1 MYPILISIGPFHL
14 ASSSVFLILAW
25 CFFSF
30 TFWRLMR
37 EYAVEEEK
45 TFDLMFYGSLL
56 AILGARA
63 FYVLFSP
70 QEFTGDW
77 LRILT
82 MWVTPGLSF
91 YGGLFVGLSA
101 MLLLAKRKRVRMGAI
116 LDAVAPALGSA
127 IIVGK
132 IGSFLGA
139 AEVGI
144 RSNLPIA
151 TMYAG
156 YADLRHPVQLYEIGV
171 LLVMLIGA
179 MVLERKARRRRWAF
193 GLVGSIFFLVYAA
206 SMFALEFL
214 KDGGLYWRELRLN
227 QWILLA
233 LFCESAGALYV
244 RGGGRAYLRLVGR
257 AIGGWY
263 GRISKRHTS

>member
-1 MYPILISIGPFHL
+1 MFPILISIGPFHL

-25 CFFSF
+25 CVFSF

-45 TFDLMFYGSLL
+45 TFDLMFYGTIL

-63 FYVLFSP
+63 FYVVFSP
-70 QEFTGDW
+70 QEFVGDW

-82 MWVTPGLSF
+82 VWVTPGLSF
-91 YGGLFVGLSA
+91 YGGLFVGVAA
-101 MLLLAKRKRVRMGAI
+101 MLLLAKRKKVRMGTI
-116 LDAVAPALGSA
+116 LDAAAQPLAGA

-139 AEVGI
+139 TEVGI
-144 RSNLPIA
+144 KSQLPGA

-156 YADLRHPVQLYEIGV
+156 YADLRHPVQLYEIAV
-171 LLVMLIGA
+171 LLVMLVGA
-179 MVLERKARRRRWAF
+179 IVLERKARRQKWAF

-206 SMFALEFL
+206 FMFALEFF
-214 KDGGLYWRELRLN
+214 KEGELYWRGLRIN
-227 QWILLA
+227 QWVLLA

-244 RGGGRAYLRLVGR
+244 RGGGRVYVRLLGR

>member
-1 MYPILISIGPFHL
+1 MYPILLSIGPLHL

-25 CFFSF
+25 CVFSF
-30 TFWRLMR
+30 SFWRLMR

-45 TFDLMFYGSLL
+45 TFDLMFYGTIV

-63 FYVLFSP
+63 FYVLFHP
-70 QEFTGDW
+70 QEFVGDW

-82 MWVTPGLSF
+82 LWVAPGLSF
-91 YGGLFVGLSA
+91 YGGLFTGVIAL
-101 MLLLAKRKRVRMGAI
+101 LLLAKRRKVRMGTI
-116 LDAVAPALGSA
+116 LDAIAAPLSGA

-139 AEVGI
+139 AEVGVK
-144 RSNLPIA
+144 SQLPWGA
-151 TMYAG
+151 MYAG
-156 YADLRHPVQLYEIGV
+156 YPDSRHPVQLYEIAV
-171 LLVMLIGA
+171 LFTLLIG
-179 MVLERKARRRRWAF
+179 VIILERKARQRGWAF
-193 GLVGSIFFLVYAA
+193 GLVGSMFFLVYAA
-206 SMFALEFL
+206 SMFALEFF
-214 KDGGLYWRELRLN
+214 KEGGLYWWNLRAN
-227 QWILLA
+227 QWILFA

-244 RGGGRAYLRLVGR
+244 RGGGRVYVRLLGR